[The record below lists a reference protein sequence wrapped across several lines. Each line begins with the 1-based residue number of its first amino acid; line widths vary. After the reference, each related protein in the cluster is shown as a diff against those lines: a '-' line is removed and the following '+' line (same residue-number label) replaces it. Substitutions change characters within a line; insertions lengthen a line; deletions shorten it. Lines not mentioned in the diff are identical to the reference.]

1 MRDQLEM
8 LAKIS
13 GGSAVGT
20 IHIPP
25 FTQGAHP
32 AADIGPLAILQ
43 FSAAPRL
50 GVAYLG
56 GADGGVL
63 LEGHVDLAAY
73 DRMFEQ
79 LRAFALSSVQSALL
93 LRELTAR

>member
-32 AADIGPLAILQ
+32 AADIGSLAILQ
-43 FSAAPRL
+43 FSAPAP
-50 GVAYLG
+50 
-56 GADGGVL
+56 GADGPVGPHAHGL
-63 LEGHVDLAAY
+63 
-73 DRMFEQ
+73 
-79 LRAFALSSVQSALL
+79 
-93 LRELTAR
+93 